1 MAEFNEVRTRMAPSP
16 TGPLHLGTVRTALF
30 NWLFAR
36 HNNGK
41 FILRIEDTDKERSKK
56 EYESQIIEGLNWLG
70 LNWDEGPLRQS
81 ERTEIYKKYLQ
92 KLLDEKKAYYCY
104 CSKEELEAEKQAMAA
119 QGLPPK
125 YGGHCRNLETP
136 PAGRKAQLIRF
147 KMPESK
153 VEFADLIH
161 GKISFDAALFGDIA
175 IAKDLETP
183 LYNFAV
189 VIDDFEMKI
198 SHVIRGEDHISNTP
212 KQILIQKALGLPT
225 PKYAHLP
232 LILSSDRSKMSKRL
246 TETSFLE
253 YREKGYLPEAM
264 INFMAL
270 LGWHPQGNEEIFTVE
285 KLIREFDLGRVQK
298 TGAVFNA
305 EKLDWLNARYVKNLD
320 AETILSRLK
329 PRFGEKGFAGSDDF
343 VKKIINLEK
352 ERMKTLNDF
361 FAASEFFFR
370 LPDYRPD
377 LLIWQKNS
385 ASRTKSILEETLSA
399 LGDVALEDFD
409 KVKLPFILED
419 LTNKEGKGNVL
430 WPLRAALS
438 GAKASPDPF
447 SIMEILGKEKTL
459 ERIKIAVGKLS

>member
-1 MAEFNEVRTRMAPSP
+1 
-16 TGPLHLGTVRTALF
+16 
-30 NWLFAR
+30 
-36 HNNGK
+36 
-41 FILRIEDTDKERSKK
+41 
-56 EYESQIIEGLNWLG
+56 LNWLS
-70 LNWDEGPLRQS
+70 LNWDEGLFANAQNQKYIGEYGPYRQS
-81 ERTEIYKKYLQ
+81 DRTDIYKKYLQ

-119 QGLPPK
+119 QGLSPK
-125 YGGHCRNLETP
+125 YSGHCRNLETA
-136 PAGRKAQLIRF
+136 PASRKPQLIRF

-153 VEFADLIH
+153 IEFTDLIH

-175 IAKDLETP
+175 IAKDLENP

-212 KQILIQKALGLPT
+212 KQILIQKALGIPT

-246 TETSFLE
+246 AETSFLE

-270 LGWHPQGNEEIFTVE
+270 LGWHPQGDEEIFTIE
-285 KLIREFDLGRVQK
+285 KLIKEFDLGRVQK
-298 TGAVFNA
+298 TSAIFNA
-305 EKLDWLNARYVKNLD
+305 EKLDWLNAHYIKNLD
-320 AETILSRLK
+320 SETIFKRLK
-329 PRFGEKGFAGSDDF
+329 PRLKERGFDSDNDF
-343 VKKIINLEK
+343 IKKIIELNK
-352 ERMKTLNDF
+352 ERMKTLEDF
-361 FAASEFFFR
+361 FAVSEFFFK
-370 LPDYRPD
+370 LPDYQPD
-377 LLIWQKNS
+377 LLIWKDNS
-385 ASRTKSILEETLSA
+385 ASKTKLILEKISGA
-399 LGDVALEDFD
+399 LDNVASQDFN
-409 KVKLPFILED
+409 KIKLPFILED

-438 GAKASPDPF
+438 GARTSPDPF

-459 ERIKIAVGKLS
+459 KRIKIAVNKLS